1 MLALSYKSTKTRFV
15 FFRRGKKDGSS
26 PEIRLRRFASKAKIY
41 NRLDM
46 FFSISFLVL
55 LLILALSNVQTWFFV
70 GLTLNFDRFKNYKDV
85 EKYSRKLANLIS
97 RPNIYRRSSRRAF
110 KDKRSSILKR
120 ALHNGTRC
128 GNNFS

>member
-70 GLTLNFDRFKNYKDV
+70 GLTLNFDRIG
-85 EKYSRKLANLIS
+85 SRTIRTWKSIQESLPILSPDLIYIGGAAGE
-97 RPNIYRRSSRRAF
+97 PLKIKGRAF
-110 KDKRSSILKR
+110 
-120 ALHNGTRC
+120 
-128 GNNFS
+128 